1 MLLCEFKENNVKQVL
16 ELGSVSEN
24 YYIKCIWTRDT
35 PFLGRAYNFSLIF
48 YIRIYT
54 KCNKKK
60 NTLASE
66 RYRKCK
72 MDTLSINKFKKKT
85 RKKRLRI
92 KLCRKLLKIYQ
103 TSDVYR
109 KLIQVIKN
117 WYIILNLCCLLK
129 RQNARL

>member
-60 NTLASE
+60 TLWPPKGTESA
-66 RYRKCK
+66 RWIPRLL
-72 MDTLSINKFKKKT
+72 TNFKKKT

-92 KLCRKLLKIYQ
+92 RLCRKLLKIYQ

-109 KLIQVIKN
+109 KLIQAIKN